1 MYAAGRKQA
10 IRRAAVSVK
19 FGLLALLDDA
29 PSHGYNLKT
38 AFERRTGGSWALNIG
53 QVYTTIQRLE
63 RDGLVESIESTDG
76 DADRREYRI
85 TPKGRAQL
93 GTWFE
98 NPVVAEAPA
107 RDELTIKVLLAVAA
121 GDIDVTALLQRQR
134 RASIEQLQ
142 AYTRR
147 KAKADPERDVAF
159 LILLDALI
167 FRTEAEIRWLDAC
180 DARIRTLALDAT
192 EPAGAGNKEIAR

>member
-1 MYAAGRKQA
+1 M
-10 IRRAAVSVK
+10 SVRY
-19 FGLLALLDDA
+19 GLLALLDEA
-29 PSHGYNLKT
+29 PSHGYHLKT
-38 AFERRTGGSWALNIG
+38 AFERRTGGNWALNIG

-63 RDGLVESIESTDG
+63 RDGMV
-76 DADRREYRI
+76 DASGGEAAEEDRREYRI
-85 TPKGRAQL
+85 TPAGRAEL
-93 GTWFE
+93 ATWFD

-121 GDIDVTALLQRQR
+121 GDVDVTALLQRQR

-159 LILLDALI
+159 LILLDNLI

-180 DARIRTLALDAT
+180 DARIRSLTHRSK
-192 EPAGAGNKEIAR
+192 PAKETAP

>member
-1 MYAAGRKQA
+1 MLQADAREGR
-10 IRRAAVSVK
+10 VSVRY
-19 FGLLALLDDA
+19 GLLALLDEA

-63 RDGLVESIESTDG
+63 RDGLVEALDSTGAD
-76 DADRREYRI
+76 DDRREYRI
-85 TPKGRAQL
+85 TPPGRAQL
-93 GTWFE
+93 AAWFE

-121 GDIDVTALLQRQR
+121 GDVDVTALLQRQR

-147 KAKADPERDVAF
+147 KAQADPTRDVAF

-180 DARIRTLALDAT
+180 DARIRSLAITTAAPPTTSREETD
-192 EPAGAGNKEIAR
+192 R

>member
-1 MYAAGRKQA
+1 M
-10 IRRAAVSVK
+10 SVRY
-19 FGLLALLDDA
+19 GLLALLDEA
-29 PSHGYNLKT
+29 PSHGYHLKT
-38 AFERRTGGSWALNIG
+38 VFERRTGGNWALNIG

-63 RDGLVESIESTDG
+63 RDGLVASMGGETG
-76 DADRREYRI
+76 DDDRREYRI
-85 TPKGRAQL
+85 TPTGRAEL
-93 GTWFE
+93 ATWFD

-134 RASIEQLQ
+134 RASVEQLQ

-147 KAKADPERDVAF
+147 KAKADPAHDVAF

-180 DARIRTLALDAT
+180 DARIRSLAK
-192 EPAGAGNKEIAR
+192 PSKESAR

>member
-1 MYAAGRKQA
+1 
-10 IRRAAVSVK
+10 VSVK
-19 FGLLALLDDA
+19 FGLLAVLEEA
-29 PSHGYNLKT
+29 PSHGYGLKT

-63 RDGLVESIESTDG
+63 RDGLVEALDG
-76 DADRREYRI
+76 AGDDDRREYRI
-85 TPKGRAQL
+85 TPAGREQL
-93 GTWFE
+93 SVWFE
-98 NPVVAEAPA
+98 NPVVPEAPA

-121 GDIDVTALLQRQR
+121 GDVDVTALLQRQR
-134 RASIEQLQ
+134 RASVEQLQ

-167 FRTEAEIRWLDAC
+167 FRTEAEVRWLDAC
-180 DARIRTLALDAT
+180 DARIHSLSTTAT
-192 EPAGAGNKEIAR
+192 ATTRKENDR

>member
-1 MYAAGRKQA
+1 M
-10 IRRAAVSVK
+10 SVRY
-19 FGLLALLDDA
+19 GLLALLDEA

-63 RDGLVESIESTDG
+63 RDGLVESLGTADDRENRE
-76 DADRREYRI
+76 DRREYRI
-85 TPKGRAQL
+85 TSKGRAQL
-93 GTWFE
+93 SSWFD
-98 NPVVAEAPA
+98 NPVVADAPA

-121 GDIDVTALLQRQR
+121 GDVDVTALLQRQR

-147 KAKADPERDVAF
+147 KAKADPARDVAF

-180 DARIRTLALDAT
+180 DARIRSLAPTRAALK
-192 EPAGAGNKEIAR
+192 KETDR

>member
-1 MYAAGRKQA
+1 
-10 IRRAAVSVK
+10 
-19 FGLLALLDDA
+19 LLALLDAA
-29 PSHGYNLKT
+29 PTHGYNLKT
-38 AFERRTGGSWALNIG
+38 AFERKTGGSWLLNIG

-63 RDGLVESIESTDG
+63 RDGLVEAAGGED
-76 DADRREYRI
+76 DRREYRI
-85 TPKGRAQL
+85 TDAGRTELA
-93 GTWFE
+93 GWFD

-121 GDIDVTALLQRQR
+121 GDVDVTALLQRQR

-147 KAKADPERDVAF
+147 KAQADPQRDVSF

-167 FRTEAEIRWLDAC
+167 FRTEAEVRWLDAC
-180 DARIRTLALDAT
+180 DARIRSL
-192 EPAGAGNKEIAR
+192 KEAAS

>member
-1 MYAAGRKQA
+1 M
-10 IRRAAVSVK
+10 SVK
-19 FGLLALLDDA
+19 YGLLALLDEA

-63 RDGLVESIESTDG
+63 RDGLVEGSAGVD
-76 DADRREYRI
+76 DRREYRI
-85 TPKGRAQL
+85 TEMGRAQL
-93 GTWFE
+93 AEWFE
-98 NPVVAEAPA
+98 SPVVPEAPA

-121 GDIDVTALLQRQR
+121 GDVDVTALLQRQR

-147 KAKADPERDVAF
+147 KAKADPEREVAF

-167 FRTEAEIRWLDAC
+167 FRTEAEVRWLDAC
-180 DARIRTLALDAT
+180 DARIRNLSTAASAA
-192 EPAGAGNKEIAR
+192 AGKETDR

>member
-1 MYAAGRKQA
+1 MHTEYVCSGGRTEGH
-10 IRRAAVSVK
+10 VSVRY
-19 FGLLALLDDA
+19 GLLALLDEA

-63 RDGLVESIESTDG
+63 RDGLVESVGQRSAD
-76 DADRREYRI
+76 DDRREYRI
-85 TPKGRAQL
+85 TPAGRAEL
-93 GTWFE
+93 ATWFD

-121 GDIDVTALLQRQR
+121 GDVDVTALLQRQR

-147 KAKADPERDVAF
+147 KAQADPSRDVAF

-180 DARIRTLALDAT
+180 DARIQSLSRT
-192 EPAGAGNKEIAR
+192 GAVKETTR

>member
-1 MYAAGRKQA
+1 M
-10 IRRAAVSVK
+10 SVRY
-19 FGLLALLDDA
+19 GLLALLEEA

-38 AFERRTGGSWALNIG
+38 AFERRTGGSWLLNIG

-63 RDGLVESIESTDG
+63 RDGLVEAIEG
-76 DADRREYRI
+76 DDEDRREYRI
-85 TPKGRAQL
+85 TPTGRAQL
-93 GTWFE
+93 ATWFDS
-98 NPVVAEAPA
+98 PVVAEAPA

-121 GDIDVTALLQRQR
+121 GDVDVTALLQRQR

-180 DARIRTLALDAT
+180 DARIRHRS
-192 EPAGAGNKEIAR
+192 ARPREEAPR

>member
-1 MYAAGRKQA
+1 L
-10 IRRAAVSVK
+10 SVR
-19 FGLLALLDDA
+19 FGLLALLDEA
-29 PSHGYNLKT
+29 PRHRYHLKT
-38 AFERRTGGSWALNIG
+38 AFERRTGGSWLLNIG

-63 RDGLVESIESTDG
+63 RDGLVESAGGEE
-76 DADRREYRI
+76 DRREYRI
-85 TPKGRAQL
+85 TPTGRAEL
-93 GTWFE
+93 AAWFD

-121 GDIDVTALLQRQR
+121 ADVDVTALLQRQR

-147 KAKADPERDVAF
+147 KAQADPERDVAF

-167 FRTEAEIRWLDAC
+167 FRTEAEVRWLDAC
-180 DARIRTLALDAT
+180 DARIRSL
-192 EPAGAGNKEIAR
+192 KEAHR

>member
-1 MYAAGRKQA
+1 M
-10 IRRAAVSVK
+10 SVR
-19 FGLLALLDDA
+19 FGLLALLDEA
-29 PSHGYNLKT
+29 PSHGYHLKT

-63 RDGLVESIESTDG
+63 RDGLVESIGGAD
-76 DADRREYRI
+76 DDRRGYRI
-85 TPKGRAQL
+85 TPAGREHLA
-93 GTWFE
+93 GWFDS
-98 NPVVAEAPA
+98 PVVAEAPA

-121 GDIDVTALLQRQR
+121 GDVDVTALLQRQR
-134 RASIEQLQ
+134 RASVEQLQ

-147 KAKADPERDVAF
+147 KAKADPKRDVAF

-180 DARIRTLALDAT
+180 DARIRSLGMTNAAAT
-192 EPAGAGNKEIAR
+192 KETKR